1 MIPLFVMLAAILVA
15 RGVGAIG
22 WQPLD
27 DWQVATR
34 LGLAVMFAFTAA
46 AHFNSMRADLIRMVP
61 PRLPYP
67 AALVTLTGFAELA
80 GAVGLLVPGVARW
93 AASPPTFTRRAT
105 ASRFGADRQHRS
117 SRACR
122 SSSCGL
128 DFCGGPRDS
137 DPGMSLLPRD
147 HRRKGE
153 QSVTV
158 LNTIGRTRLIPLQQI
173 VPEGSARILLKLEY
187 ENPTG
192 SMKDRM
198 ALAMVEAAEAD
209 GRLRPGGSVV
219 EYTGGST
226 GVSLAFVCAVKR
238 IPLQIV
244 TSDAFSKEKRDHM
257 TALGARLTLVA
268 SPTGG
273 TTKALI
279 LEMIETARKLASAPG
294 SYWTDQL
301 NNTDQLSSYE
311 RMAEEVWEQTNGQV
325 SAFVQ
330 SVGTAGSLRGISTRL
345 RAHNEAVHIVAV
357 EPEESAVLSG
367 RPSGSHKIEGIGA
380 GFIVPLWTE
389 TLAHEIQTIST
400 QEAMATARRLA
411 RHEGIFAGTSTGGNV
426 AVALRVAERLG
437 PDQTVVTLAVDSG
450 MKYLSTALYAHT

>member
-1 MIPLFVMLAAILVA
+1 
-15 RGVGAIG
+15 
-22 WQPLD
+22 
-27 DWQVATR
+27 
-34 LGLAVMFAFTAA
+34 
-46 AHFNSMRADLIRMVP
+46 MR
-61 PRLPYP
+61 
-67 AALVTLTGFAELA
+67 
-80 GAVGLLVPGVARW
+80 
-93 AASPPTFTRRAT
+93 
-105 ASRFGADRQHRS
+105 
-117 SRACR
+117 
-122 SSSCGL
+122 
-128 DFCGGPRDS
+128 
-137 DPGMSLLPRD
+137 
-147 HRRKGE
+147 
-153 QSVTV
+153 VTV
-158 LNTIGRTRLIPLQQI
+158 LDTIGRTRLIPLQHI

-226 GVSLAFVCAVKR
+226 GVSLAFVCAAKR

-244 TSDAFSKEKRDHM
+244 TSEASSKEKRDHM
-257 TALGARLTLVA
+257 TALGARLTLVP
-268 SPTGG
+268 SPTGE

-279 LEMIETARKLASAPG
+279 LEMIERARNLAAAPG

-301 NNTDQLSSYE
+301 NNTDQLASYE
-311 RMAEEVWEQTNGQV
+311 RMGEEIWEQTSGQV

-345 RAHNEAVHIVAV
+345 RVHNEAVHIVAV

-367 RPSGSHKIEGIGA
+367 KPSGSHKIEGTGA
-380 GFIVPLWTE
+380 GFIVPLWTD
-389 TLAHEIQTIST
+389 TLADEIQTVST

-426 AVALRVAERLG
+426 AVALRVAARLG
-437 PDQTVVTLAVDSG
+437 PDHTVVTVAVDSG
-450 MKYLSTALYAHT
+450 MKYLSTPLYAHT